1 MSAENASEPSPE
13 SPVPSLPAPGDESH
27 TGSPAARRGARPL
40 IIAFA
45 AVFIILG
52 VGMTVLDL
60 VGSAE
65 AGDPVVVLK
74 LTPFRGGADPGGV
87 LAAKSFRDTRE
98 SSGNLI
104 ADPAL
109 IEDSATGPLP
119 RVAADG
125 RTPLAAYARPFAAND
140 IRPRIALVIRGL
152 GVGSSNT
159 ALALTQL
166 SPEINFAFVPFASDL
181 QGDVDKARGA
191 GHEIM
196 LELPMEPFDFPDS
209 DPGPHALLAAA
220 SSEENVKRLDWSLS
234 RATGY
239 VGVMNLL
246 GGRFMGEERAIEPIL
261 EAVSKRGLLFFDNG
275 ASSSSVAITAARHVK
290 APIATGT
297 MTLDSVQTQA
307 AIDAKLAD
315 LETAARQDGFAIGV
329 ASAYPV
335 TIARIGEW
343 ATNAGA
349 RGFHLV
355 PVSALAAPPGE
366 VVTAAPP
373 QKTAAVSKR

>member
-1 MSAENASEPSPE
+1 MSAENDSVPSPQDPVTTL
-13 SPVPSLPAPGDESH
+13 PVPAAEPAPKKH
-27 TGSPAARRGARPL
+27 ARPL
-40 IIAFA
+40 VIAFA
-45 AVFIILG
+45 TLWIALG
-52 VGMTVLDL
+52 AGVTALNL
-60 VGSAE
+60 FGSAD
-65 AGDPVVVLK
+65 AGGSIVALE
-74 LTPFRGGADPGGV
+74 LTPFPTGADRGGA

-98 SSGNLI
+98 SGSNLI

-119 RVAADG
+119 RVARDG
-125 RTPLAAYARPFAAND
+125 RMPRASYARAFEAND
-140 IRPRIALVIRGL
+140 KRPRIALVIRGL

-166 SPEINFAFVPFASDL
+166 SPEINFAFLPFAPDL
-181 QGDVDKARGA
+181 QGDIDKSRGV

-220 SSEENVKRLDWSLS
+220 SSEENVKRLDWALS

-246 GGRFMGEERAIEPIL
+246 GGRFMGEEKAIEPIL
-261 EAVSKRGLLFFDNG
+261 DAVSKRGLLFFDNG

-297 MTLDSVQTQA
+297 MTLDSIQTPA
-307 AIDAKLAD
+307 AIDAKLAE
-315 LETAARQDGFAIGV
+315 LETAARQDGYAIGV

-343 ATNAGA
+343 ATNADA

-355 PVSALAAPPGE
+355 PVSALAAPPADL
-366 VVTAAPP
+366 TKPAPA
-373 QKTAAVSKR
+373 QKTAAASKK

>member
-1 MSAENASEPSPE
+1 MSAETASEPSTE
-13 SPVPSLPAPGDESH
+13 SPAPVLPAPAGE
-27 TGSPAARRGARPL
+27 PAPRKGARP
-40 IIAFA
+40 IVIAFA
-45 AVFIILG
+45 ALLIALG
-52 VGMTVLDL
+52 AGATAVNQF
-60 VGSAE
+60 GSAE
-65 AGDPVVVLK
+65 GGDPVFVLK
-74 LTPFRGGADPGGV
+74 LTPFRGAEDPGGV

-98 SSGNLI
+98 SGGNLI

-119 RVAADG
+119 RVAGDG
-125 RTPLAAYARPFAAND
+125 RTPLAAYARPFEAND
-140 IRPRIALVIRGL
+140 KRPRIALVIRGL

-159 ALALTQL
+159 SLALMQV
-166 SPEINFAFVPFASDL
+166 SPEINFAFVPFAPDL
-181 QGDVDKARGA
+181 QGDIDKARGA
-191 GHEIM
+191 GHEVM

-261 EAVSKRGLLFFDNG
+261 DSVSKRGLLFFDNG

-290 APIATGT
+290 AAIATGT
-297 MTLDSVQTQA
+297 MTLDNVQTPA
-307 AIDAKLAD
+307 AIDAKLAE
-315 LETAARQDGFAIGV
+315 LETAARQDGYAIGV

-343 ATNAGA
+343 ATSAGA
-349 RGFHLV
+349 RGFHVV
-355 PVSALAAPPGE
+355 PISALAAPPGD
-366 VVTAAPP
+366 VVIEPP
-373 QKTAAVSKR
+373 AQKTAATSKR

>member
-1 MSAENASEPSPE
+1 MSAETASEPSTE
-13 SPVPSLPAPGDESH
+13 SPAPVLPAPAGE
-27 TGSPAARRGARPL
+27 PAPRKGARP
-40 IIAFA
+40 IVIAFA
-45 AVFIILG
+45 ALLIALG
-52 VGMTVLDL
+52 AGATAVNQF
-60 VGSAE
+60 GSAE
-65 AGDPVVVLK
+65 GGDPVFVLK
-74 LTPFRGGADPGGV
+74 LTPFRGAEDPGGV

-98 SSGNLI
+98 SGGNLI

-119 RVAADG
+119 RVAGDG
-125 RTPLAAYARPFAAND
+125 RTPLAAYARPFEAND
-140 IRPRIALVIRGL
+140 KRPRIALVIRGL

-159 ALALTQL
+159 SLALMQV
-166 SPEINFAFVPFASDL
+166 SPEINFAFVPFAPDL
-181 QGDVDKARGA
+181 QGDIDKARGA
-191 GHEIM
+191 GHEVM

-261 EAVSKRGLLFFDNG
+261 DSVSKRGLLFFDNG

-290 APIATGT
+290 AAIATGT
-297 MTLDSVQTQA
+297 MTLDNVQTPA
-307 AIDAKLAD
+307 AIDAKLAE
-315 LETAARQDGFAIGV
+315 LETAARQDGYAIGV
-329 ASAYPV
+329 ASAYSV

-343 ATNAGA
+343 ATSAGA
-349 RGFHLV
+349 RGFHVV
-355 PVSALAAPPGE
+355 PISALAAPPGD
-366 VVTAAPP
+366 VVIEPP
-373 QKTAAVSKR
+373 AQKTAATSKR

>member
-1 MSAENASEPSPE
+1 MSAENASEPSE
-13 SPVPSLPAPGDESH
+13 SPVPSLPAPADE
-27 TGSPAARRGARPL
+27 PAPRRNARPL
-40 IIAFA
+40 VIAFA
-45 AVFIILG
+45 TFLIALG
-52 VGMTVLDL
+52 AGATALNL
-60 VGSAE
+60 FGSAT

-74 LTPFRGGADPGGV
+74 LTPFPGGVDPGGV

-104 ADPAL
+104 ADPQL

-119 RVAADG
+119 RVARDG
-125 RTPLAAYARPFAAND
+125 RTPLAAYARAFEAND
-140 IRPRIALVIRGL
+140 KRPRIALVIRGL
-152 GVGSSNT
+152 GIGSSNT
-159 ALALTQL
+159 SLAMTQI
-166 SPEINFAFVPFASDL
+166 SPEIDFAFVPFAPDL

-191 GHEIM
+191 GHEVL

-246 GGRFMGEERAIEPIL
+246 GGRFMGEERAIEPVL

-297 MTLDSVQTQA
+297 MTLDGIQTQT
-307 AIDAKLAD
+307 AIDVKLSE
-315 LETAARQDGFAIGV
+315 LETAARQDGYAIGV

-335 TIARIGEW
+335 TIAKIGEW
-343 ATNAGA
+343 AASAGA

-355 PVSALAAPPGE
+355 PVSALAAAPGE
-366 VVTAAPP
+366 VVPAPP
-373 QKTAAVSKR
+373 VQKTAATIKR

>member
-13 SPVPSLPAPGDESH
+13 SPVPSPPAPADE
-27 TGSPAARRGARPL
+27 PAPRKGARL
-40 IIAFA
+40 LVIAFA
-45 AVFIILG
+45 MLLIALG
-52 VGMTVLDL
+52 AGATALNL
-60 VGSAE
+60 FGSAQD
-65 AGDPVVVLK
+65 GDPLVVLK
-74 LTPFRGGADPGGV
+74 LTPFRGGVDPGGV

-98 SSGNLI
+98 SGGNLI

-119 RVAADG
+119 RVARDG
-125 RTPLAAYARPFAAND
+125 RMPLAAYARAFEAND
-140 IRPRIALVIRGL
+140 KRPRISLVIRGL

-159 ALALTQL
+159 SLALTQL
-166 SPEINFAFVPFASDL
+166 SPEITFAFVPFAAGL

-191 GHEIM
+191 GHEVM

-246 GGRFMGEERAIEPIL
+246 GGRFMGEEQAIEPIL

-307 AIDAKLAD
+307 AIDAKLAE
-315 LETAARQDGFAIGV
+315 LETAARQDGYAIGV
-329 ASAYPV
+329 VSAYPV

-343 ATNAGA
+343 ASNAGA

-366 VVTAAPP
+366 VVKAPP
-373 QKTAAVSKR
+373 AQKTAATSKR

>member
-1 MSAENASEPSPE
+1 MSAENASVPSPE
-13 SPVPSLPAPGDESH
+13 SPVPSLPAPADELAPRKS
-27 TGSPAARRGARPL
+27 ARPL
-40 IIAFA
+40 VIAFA
-45 AVFIILG
+45 ALLIALG
-52 VGMTVLDL
+52 AGATALNL
-60 VGSAE
+60 FGSAE
-65 AGDPVVVLK
+65 GGDPVIALK
-74 LTPFRGGADPGGV
+74 LTPFRGAPDPGGV

-98 SSGNLI
+98 SGGNLI

-119 RVAADG
+119 RVAKDG
-125 RTPLAAYARPFAAND
+125 RTPLASYARAFEAND
-140 IRPRIALVIRGL
+140 KRPRIAVVIRGL

-159 ALALTQL
+159 SLALMQL
-166 SPEINFAFVPFASDL
+166 SPEINLAFVPFAPDL

-209 DPGPHALLAAA
+209 DPGPHALLAGA
-220 SSEENVKRLDWSLS
+220 SSEENIKRLDWALS

-246 GGRFMGEERAIEPIL
+246 GGRFMGEEHAIEPIL
-261 EAVSKRGLLFFDNG
+261 EDVTKRGLLFFDNG

-290 APIATGT
+290 AAIATGT
-297 MTLDSVQTQA
+297 MTLDGIQTQA
-307 AIDAKLAD
+307 AIDAKLAE
-315 LETAARQDGFAIGV
+315 LETAARQDGYAIGV

-343 ATNAGA
+343 ATSAGA

-355 PVSALAAPPGE
+355 PVSALAAPPGD
-366 VVTAAPP
+366 VVTPP
-373 QKTAAVSKR
+373 TTQKTAATTKR

>member
-13 SPVPSLPAPGDESH
+13 SPVPSLPAPGDES
-27 TGSPAARRGARPL
+27 TGSPAPRRGARPL
-40 IIAFA
+40 VIAFA
-45 AVFIILG
+45 ALFIILG
-52 VGMTVLDL
+52 VGMTALDL
-60 VGSAE
+60 FGSAE

-98 SSGNLI
+98 NSGNLI

-119 RVAADG
+119 RVATDG
-125 RTPLAAYARPFAAND
+125 RTPLAAYARVFEAND
-140 IRPRIALVIRGL
+140 KRPRIAIVIRGL

-166 SPEINFAFVPFASDL
+166 SSEINFAFVPFAPDL

-191 GHEIM
+191 GHEVM

-209 DPGPHALLAAA
+209 DPGPHALLAGA
-220 SSEENVKRLDWSLS
+220 SSEENVKRLDWALS

-261 EAVSKRGLLFFDNG
+261 EAVTKRGLLFFDNG
-275 ASSSSVAITAARHVK
+275 ASSSSGAVTAARHVK
-290 APIATGT
+290 TAIATGT
-297 MTLDSVQTQA
+297 MTLDGIQTQA

-315 LETAARQDGFAIGV
+315 LEAAARQDGYAIGV

-343 ATNAGA
+343 AMSASA
-349 RGFHLV
+349 RGFHVV
-355 PVSALAAPPGE
+355 PISALAAPPGD
-366 VVTAAPP
+366 VVKEPAT
-373 QKTAAVSKR
+373 QKTAATTKRK

>member
-1 MSAENASEPSPE
+1 MSAENASVPSPE
-13 SPVPSLPAPGDESH
+13 SPVPSLPAPADELA
-27 TGSPAARRGARPL
+27 PRRGARPL
-40 IIAFA
+40 VIAFA
-45 AVFIILG
+45 ALFIILG
-52 VGMTVLDL
+52 VGATGLDL
-60 VGSAE
+60 FGSPG

-98 SSGNLI
+98 TSGNLI

-125 RTPLAAYARPFAAND
+125 RTPLAAYARTFEAND
-140 IRPRIALVIRGL
+140 KRPRIAIVVRGL

-166 SPEINFAFVPFASDL
+166 SSEINFAFVPFASDL

-191 GHEIM
+191 GHEII

-290 APIATGT
+290 AAIATGT

-315 LETAARQDGFAIGV
+315 LEAAARQDGYAIGV

-366 VVTAAPP
+366 VVTAAPA
-373 QKTAAVSKR
+373 QKTAAASKR

>member
-1 MSAENASEPSPE
+1 MSAENDSAPSPE
-13 SPVPSLPAPGDESH
+13 NPESSAPPTPAPADE
-27 TGSPAARRGARPL
+27 PAPKKRARL
-40 IIAFA
+40 LVIAFA
-45 AVFIILG
+45 TLLIVLG
-52 VGMTVLDL
+52 TGATALNL
-60 VGSAE
+60 FGSVE
-65 AGDPVVVLK
+65 AGDPVVALE
-74 LTPFRGGADPGGV
+74 LTPFRGGADPSGV

-98 SSGNLI
+98 SGGNLI

-119 RVAADG
+119 RVARDG
-125 RTPLAAYARPFAAND
+125 RMPRAAYARAFEAND
-140 IRPRIALVIRGL
+140 KRPRIALVIRGL

-159 ALALTQL
+159 ALALMQL
-166 SPEINFAFVPFASDL
+166 SPEVNFAFVPFAPEL

-220 SSEENVKRLDWSLS
+220 SAEENVKRLDWALS

-246 GGRFMGEERAIEPIL
+246 GGRFMGEEKAIEPIL
-261 EAVSKRGLLFFDNG
+261 VAVSKRGLLFFDNG
-275 ASSSSVAITAARHVK
+275 ASSSSVAITVARHVK

-297 MTLDSVQTQA
+297 MVLDSVQTPN
-307 AIDAKLAD
+307 AIDAKLAE
-315 LETAARQDGFAIGV
+315 LETAARQDGYAIGV

-335 TIARIGEW
+335 TIARIGDW
-343 ATNAGA
+343 AANADA

-355 PVSALAAPPGE
+355 PVSALAAPP
-366 VVTAAPP
+366 ADLASPP
-373 QKTAAVSKR
+373 PAQKTAAASKK

>member
-1 MSAENASEPSPE
+1 MSAENDSVPSPE
-13 SPVPSLPAPGDESH
+13 NPVPPLPAPTDE
-27 TGSPAARRGARPL
+27 PAPKRRTRSV

-45 AVFIILG
+45 ELRIGLSAGATGLNLF
-52 VGMTVLDL
+52 
-60 VGSAE
+60 GSAE
-65 AGDPVVVLK
+65 AGDPVIVLK
-74 LTPFRGGADPGGV
+74 LTTFRGGADPGGV

-98 SSGNLI
+98 IGGNLI

-119 RVAADG
+119 RVARDG
-125 RTPLAAYARPFAAND
+125 RVPLSAYARAFEAND
-140 IRPRIALVIRGL
+140 KRPRIAVVIRGL

-166 SPEINFAFVPFASDL
+166 SSEINFAFVPFAPDL

-196 LELPMEPFDFPDS
+196 IELPMEPFDFPDS

-261 EAVSKRGLLFFDNG
+261 ETVSKRGLLFFDNG
-275 ASSSSVAITAARHVK
+275 ASSSSVAITSARHVK
-290 APIATGT
+290 ATIATGT
-297 MTLDSVQTQA
+297 MALDSVQTQT

-315 LETAARQDGFAIGV
+315 LETAARQDGYAIGV

-335 TIARIGEW
+335 TIARIAEW
-343 ATNAGA
+343 ARNADA

-355 PVSALAAPPGE
+355 PISALAAPPADVAMPG
-366 VVTAAPP
+366 AA
-373 QKTAAVSKR
+373 QKTAAASKK

>member
-13 SPVPSLPAPGDESH
+13 SPVPVLDAPADEPASH
-27 TGSPAARRGARPL
+27 RGARL
-40 IIAFA
+40 LVIAFA
-45 AVFIILG
+45 TLLISLSAGATALNLF
-52 VGMTVLDL
+52 
-60 VGSAE
+60 GSVE

-74 LTPFRGGADPGGV
+74 LAPFRGAADPGGV
-87 LAAKSFRDTRE
+87 LAAKSFHDTRE
-98 SSGNLI
+98 SGGNLI

-109 IEDSATGPLP
+109 IEDSTTGPLP
-119 RVAADG
+119 RVARDG
-125 RTPLAAYARPFAAND
+125 RTPLAAYARPFEAND
-140 IRPRIALVIRGL
+140 KRPRIALIIRGL

-159 ALALTQL
+159 SLALMQL
-166 SPEINFAFVPFASDL
+166 SPEINFAFVPFAPDL

-191 GHEIM
+191 GHEVM

-220 SSEENVKRLDWSLS
+220 SSEENVKRLDWALS

-246 GGRFMGEERAIEPIL
+246 GGRFMGEENAIEPIL

-290 APIATGT
+290 AVIATAT
-297 MTLDSVQTQA
+297 MTLDSIQTQA
-307 AIDAKLAD
+307 AIDAKLAE
-315 LETAARQDGFAIGV
+315 LETAARQDGYAIGV

-335 TIARIGEW
+335 TIARITEW
-343 ATNAGA
+343 AANAGA

-355 PVSALAAPPGE
+355 PVSAFASPPGDVVKAPP
-366 VVTAAPP
+366 A
-373 QKTAAVSKR
+373 QKTAATSKR

>member
-13 SPVPSLPAPGDESH
+13 SPVPSLVAPADEPAP
-27 TGSPAARRGARPL
+27 RKGARPL
-40 IIAFA
+40 VIAFA
-45 AVFIILG
+45 ALLIALG
-52 VGMTVLDL
+52 AGATTVNLF
-60 VGSAE
+60 GSAKD
-65 AGDPVVVLK
+65 GNRVIVLQ
-74 LTPFRGGADPGGV
+74 LTPFRGGPDPGGV

-98 SSGNLI
+98 SGGSLI

-119 RVAADG
+119 RVAKDG
-125 RTPLAAYARPFAAND
+125 RTPLAAYARAFEAND
-140 IRPRIALVIRGL
+140 KRPRIALVIRGL

-159 ALALTQL
+159 SLALTQL
-166 SPEINFAFVPFASDL
+166 SPEIDFAFVPFAADL

-191 GHEIM
+191 GHEVL
-196 LELPMEPFDFPDS
+196 LEVPMEPFDFPDS
-209 DPGPHALLAAA
+209 DPGPHALLAGA
-220 SSEENVKRLDWSLS
+220 SSEENIKRMDWALS

-246 GGRFMGEERAIEPIL
+246 GGRFMGEEHAIEPIL
-261 EAVSKRGLLFFDNG
+261 AAVTKRGLLFFDNG

-297 MTLDSVQTQA
+297 MTIDNVQTQA
-307 AIDAKLAD
+307 AIDAKLAE
-315 LETAARQDGFAIGV
+315 LETAARQDGYAIGV

-343 ATNAGA
+343 AMSAGA
-349 RGFHLV
+349 RGFQLV
-355 PVSALAAPPGE
+355 PVSALASPPGD
-366 VVTAAPP
+366 VVMPAAT
-373 QKTAAVSKR
+373 QKTAATTKR